1 LLNERTQRTTILIV
15 FPRSPASPPDPP
27 ARVDLALRRRAA
39 QRDLRQ
45 ICSKACARTVR
56 FKWSNVFAQHSV
68 LVRHPKDE
76 DADLKVRRAMF
87 LAESN
92 QPPDSPE
99 AVEEYCVEFE
109 QRADDLLV
117 RLERTR

>member
-1 LLNERTQRTTILIV
+1 
-15 FPRSPASPPDPP
+15 
-27 ARVDLALRRRAA
+27 
-39 QRDLRQ
+39 
-45 ICSKACARTVR
+45 
-56 FKWSNVFAQHSV
+56 
-68 LVRHPKDE
+68 
-76 DADLKVRRAMF
+76 MF